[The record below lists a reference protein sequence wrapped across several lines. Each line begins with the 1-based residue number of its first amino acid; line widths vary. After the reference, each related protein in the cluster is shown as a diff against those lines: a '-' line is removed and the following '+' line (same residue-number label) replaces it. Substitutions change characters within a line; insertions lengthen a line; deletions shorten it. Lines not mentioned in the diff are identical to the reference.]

1 MFSTFNSLAGE
12 PTGEDVAKAVE
23 SVAETSQLDIAAI
36 VTRFNSIEERL
47 NKIDS
52 TLNQLMTSQI
62 SEPEPEPEPE
72 PKPEPEPEPE
82 AETKTEISD
91 T

>member
-52 TLNQLMTSQI
+52 TLNQLMSSQI

-72 PKPEPEPEPE
+72 TEPETEPE
-82 AETKTEISD
+82 AETKTENSD

>member
-36 VTRFNSIEERL
+36 VTRFNSIDERL

-72 PKPEPEPEPE
+72 PETEPEPEPE
-82 AETKTEISD
+82 TKTESSD

>member
-23 SVAETSQLDIAAI
+23 SVAETPQLDIAAI

-52 TLNQLMTSQI
+52 TLNELMSSQI

-72 PKPEPEPEPE
+72 PETEPEPEPE
-82 AETKTEISD
+82 TKTENPD